1 MERPLR
7 PTVALLLTLL
17 TCAPPV
23 RAETPPVDLRA
34 LDRDDAAAE
43 SALSSG
49 DLDAALKYFD
59 YFGHEQEDFCRA
71 TLEYRA
77 ARQELGRAVLD
88 VLGRRTWARAAR
100 ALGVPR
106 HNRGRGPADRSVRR
120 DGAVVYLR
128 NVGASNEVPYVNVD
142 GVWKVSVREVL
153 VTALRARFGRI
164 VAYEE
169 ADLYVLAGKT
179 GRVLRARASQL
190 SGLAADVRAKRIT
203 SAEQLD
209 AAVGRIRRGTP
220 AP

>member
-71 TLEYRA
+71 TLEY
-77 ARQELGRAVLD
+77 
-88 VLGRRTWARAAR
+88 RAAR

-169 ADLYVLAGKT
+169 ADLYVLAGKM